1 MGGQLVGRRR
11 AGDVGYGGTALDVRG
26 RARFSRS
33 GKATI
38 AAGQTGVPVG
48 VGSVTADTLVFAVLR
63 STNRLVFV
71 TGARPDPG
79 SGTIG
84 IYINVPAPTTLEVSW
99 FVVN

>member
-1 MGGQLVGRRR
+1 M
-11 AGDVGYGGTALDVRG
+11 RG

-38 AAGQTGVPVG
+38 AAGGTGVAVPVG
-48 VGSVTADTLVFAVLR
+48 ALSADTLVFAVLR

-71 TGARPDPG
+71 TGAIPNPAAG
-79 SGTIG
+79 VIG
-84 IYINVPAPTTLEVSW
+84 IYINVPAPTVLEVSW